1 MKRATLTVVFT
12 LVACFSAAPA
22 VAQGTATQPRPQAPA
37 TQPTANATANV
48 PVSKMAVIYSVAFQD
63 PKTGIARFTNTLNKL
78 NGEFQ
83 KIQDNLNQTTQQ
95 LKTLQDEITRLQQA
109 GGATPAQI
117 QAKIDTLDQQKRE
130 YTRKGEDAKAQYQT
144 RYQDLFSPLQDE
156 VSKALDAY
164 AKAHGITMIIDGSQ
178 TPILYVA
185 ESMDITR
192 AFISE
197 YNLKNRV
204 TAQVTPPK

>member
-1 MKRATLTVVFT
+1 MNKATLTVVFT
-12 LVACFSAAPA
+12 LVACFSAVPA

-37 TQPTANATANV
+37 TPSTANV
-48 PVSKMAVIYSVAFQD
+48 PVSKMAVIYSVEFQD

-83 KIQDNLNQTTQQ
+83 KIQDDLNQTTQQ

-130 YTRKGEDAKAQYQT
+130 YTRKGEDAKAQYQK

-185 ESMDITR
+185 ESMDVTR

-197 YNLKNRV
+197 YNLKNPV
-204 TAQVTPPK
+204 AQATPPK

>member
-37 TQPTANATANV
+37 TPSTANV
-48 PVSKMAVIYSVAFQD
+48 PVSKMAVIYSVEFQD
-63 PKTGIARFTNTLNKL
+63 PKTGIARFTITLTKL

-83 KIQDNLNQTTQQ
+83 KIQDDLNQTAQR
-95 LKTLQDEITRLQQA
+95 LKTLQDEVTRLQQA

-130 YTRKGEDAKAQYQT
+130 YTRKGEDAKAQYQK

-197 YNLKNRV
+197 YNLKNPV

>member
-1 MKRATLTVVFT
+1 MNRATFTVVFT

-37 TQPTANATANV
+37 TPSTANV
-48 PVSKMAVIYSVAFQD
+48 PVSKMAVIYSVEFQD

-78 NGEFQ
+78 NSEFQ
-83 KIQDNLNQTTQQ
+83 KIQDDLNQTTQR

-130 YTRKGEDAKAQYQT
+130 YTRKGEDAKAQYQK

-156 VSKALDAY
+156 VSRALDEY

-197 YNLKNRV
+197 YNLKNPV

>member
-1 MKRATLTVVFT
+1 MNKATLTVVFT

-22 VAQGTATQPRPQAPA
+22 VAQGTATQPRPQPPA
-37 TQPTANATANV
+37 TPSTANV
-48 PVSKMAVIYSVAFQD
+48 PVSKMAVIYSVEFQD
-63 PKTGIARFTNTLNKL
+63 PKTGIARFNNTLNKL

-83 KIQDNLNQTTQQ
+83 KIQDDLNQTTQR

-130 YTRKGEDAKAQYQT
+130 YTRKGEDAKAQYQK

-197 YNLKNRV
+197 YNLKNPV
-204 TAQVTPPK
+204 TAQATPPK

>member
-1 MKRATLTVVFT
+1 LTLVFT
-12 LVACFSAAPA
+12 LAACFSATSV

-37 TQPTANATANV
+37 TPPTANV
-48 PVSKMAVIYSVAFQD
+48 PVSKMAVIYSVEFQD
-63 PKTGIARFTNTLNKL
+63 PKTGIARFANTLNKL

-83 KIQDNLNQTTQQ
+83 KIQDDLNQTTQR
-95 LKTLQDEITRLQQA
+95 LKTLQDEVTKLQQA
-109 GGATPAQI
+109 GGATSAQI

-130 YTRKGEDAKAQYQT
+130 YTRKGEDAKAQYQK

-197 YNLKNRV
+197 YNLKNPV
-204 TAQVTPPK
+204 TAQATPPK